1 MAAIKKSAIKAIP
14 KILKNRI
21 QKLFLI
27 LNNKSK
33 ILKNKPKIP
42 RKNRGVRGIEII
54 TLIKITHH
62 LLYQGVSLNGVWLY
76 ASFINSVVSFS
87 IGKDASPNNGAKKN
101 VVRII
106 NLIW

>member
-33 ILKNKPKIP
+33 ILENKPKIP

-62 LLYQGVSLNGVWLY
+62 LLYQGVSLNEV
-76 ASFINSVVSFS
+76 
-87 IGKDASPNNGAKKN
+87 
-101 VVRII
+101 
-106 NLIW
+106 